1 MTNREAHEEAAG
13 MGLEDAFFRF
23 NKIDP
28 DAPAERV
35 ALKDAVECLE
45 AFGIGLAAEG
55 KSTATALLRTRQ
67 CEIRSTAIFTV
78 LDILDQYRKA
88 LENFGVTFA
97 DNGFIRK
104 IPRDPTA
111 VESREK
117 AWTDL
122 GINEWRLKLRSTTD
136 QKKAAELLDAMYDAG
151 FAAGPPRTTEAR
163 YRNALTEILTL
174 RSRHAKDCHII
185 AHEALKGA
193 NQ

>member
-28 DAPAERV
+28 DAPAERT

-45 AFGIGLAAEG
+45 RFGIGMAAEA
-55 KSTATALLRTRQ
+55 KSTATATLRTRQ

-97 DNGFIRK
+97 DNGFIRM
-104 IPRDPTA
+104 IPRQPSLSPED
-111 VESREK
+111 ESTMK
-117 AWTDL
+117 THLSDSDL
-122 GINEWRLKLRSTTD
+122 AMLEEFRS
-136 QKKAAELLDAMYDAG
+136 G
-151 FAAGPPRTTEAR
+151 VRR
-163 YRNALTEILTL
+163 
-174 RSRHAKDCHII
+174 DCCYETHSPK
-185 AHEALKGA
+185 EPCK
-193 NQ
+193 